1 MGDFLPGY
9 VTRLCSADFDKI
21 PKKLIV
27 MGKENGKLYS
37 AFDTKEELLA
47 KVGTRKNR
55 MTMVCYHGD
64 TQFTKEEHAFLW
76 NQRVIMMDT
85 EQRQRIVAS
94 VGQMFSLVSLR
105 RY

>member
-55 MTMVCYHGD
+55 MTMVCDPGD
-64 TQFTKEEHAFLW
+64 TQFSATEREFLS

-85 EQRQRIVAS
+85 AQRQRIVAS
-94 VGQMFSLVSLR
+94 VGQIFSLVSLR